1 VVEENEENNKLSE
14 ENTKLYEEN
23 AKLSEENTK
32 LFKEN
37 TKLSEDNAKLS
48 EDNAKL
54 SEGKIIERIQD
65 KERSQE
71 LKREITSCVDELFDL
86 LDSLSVFMHVS
97 MTSPVALN
105 GTFVCSP

>member
-48 EDNAKL
+48 E
-54 SEGKIIERIQD
+54 GKIIERIQD

-71 LKREITSCVDELFDL
+71 LKREVCMHYLALMSDVV
-86 LDSLSVFMHVS
+86 LSSAFH
-97 MTSPVALN
+97 AL
-105 GTFVCSP
+105 

>member
-71 LKREITSCVDELFDL
+71 LKREVCMHYLALMSDVV
-86 LDSLSVFMHVS
+86 LSSAFH
-97 MTSPVALN
+97 AL
-105 GTFVCSP
+105 